1 MRDNNLDWL
10 LNTPIAH
17 RGLHDDIIPENSIP
31 AFERAIEGGFNIEI
45 DVHLSADGQLV
56 VFHDADLKRMCGVEK
71 AVKDCTVEELKTYRL
86 KDTEYTIP
94 TIDEFMKLVNGK
106 VGILCEVKGI
116 NPFDTT
122 IAKATIEA
130 FKTYD
135 GNVAL
140 QSFNAGA
147 VICFRKD
154 GSRPFGQLITW
165 GWGDAEKCA
174 KMNWMGK
181 LHICKIS
188 KPQFIAYDVRTC
200 KDAEKY
206 INKQKK
212 KGKPIIIWTVNSP
225 DKLALARSIGDNII
239 FEIPSG
245 LLDEN

>member
-31 AFERAIEGGFNIEI
+31 AFERAIESGFNIEI

-86 KDTEYTIP
+86 KNTEYTIP
-94 TIDEFMKLVNGK
+94 TLDEFMKLVNGK

-154 GSRPFGQLITW
+154 GGRPFGQLITW

-225 DKLALARSIGDNII
+225 EKLALARSIGDNII

-245 LLDEN
+245 LLDEK

>member
-1 MRDNNLDWL
+1 MHNVDLNWL

-56 VFHDADLKRMCGVEK
+56 VFHDADLKRVCGVDK
-71 AVKDCTVEELKTYRL
+71 AVKDCTVEELKTYKL
-86 KDTEYTIP
+86 KNTEYTMP
-94 TIDEFMKLVNGK
+94 TLAEFLALVDGK

-116 NPFDTT
+116 NPFDTS

-130 FKTYD
+130 FKSYN

-165 GWGDAEKCA
+165 GWGDAEKCT

-225 DKLALARSIGDNII
+225 EKLALARSIGDNII

-245 LLDEN
+245 LLDEK

>member
-1 MRDNNLDWL
+1 MSDNAISWL

-17 RGLHDDIIPENSIP
+17 RGLHDDIIPENSMP
-31 AFERAIEGGFNIEI
+31 AFEKAIELGFNIEI
-45 DVHLSADGQLV
+45 DVHLTKDKVLV
-56 VFHDADLKRMCGVEK
+56 VFHDNDLIRMCGVDK
-71 AVKDCTVEELKTYRL
+71 AVKDCTVDELKAYRL
-86 KDTEYTIP
+86 KDTDCTIP
-94 TIDEFMKLVNGK
+94 TLDEFLNLVDGK

-122 IAKATIEA
+122 IAKATIER
-130 FKTYD
+130 FKSYK

-165 GWGDAEKCA
+165 GWGNAEKCS

-181 LHICKIS
+181 LHICKLS

-206 INKQKK
+206 INKERRT
-212 KGKPIIIWTVNSP
+212 GKPIIIWTVNSP
-225 DKLALARSIGDNII
+225 EKLALARSIGDNII
-239 FEIPSG
+239 FEIPCG
-245 LLDEN
+245 LLDEQ